1 MRKAFSM
8 ITAIFVLLILATVS
22 MLVLNLSA
30 TTSNST
36 TTQYRHEQAAL
47 YAKSYTELAI
57 MSVLDYNRTLNNK
70 CVETIIGN
78 IPNLASYNNG
88 SGYRVTTNISY
99 IGNGS
104 VANTL
109 PPCVNVLNT
118 DDIASV
124 PLGNTPAIIVDVYV
138 RYKDPEHVAASTAA
152 AAIAPDITYHRR
164 TLQKI

>member
-1 MRKAFSM
+1 M

-57 MSVLDYNRTLNNK
+57 MSVLDYNRTLNSN
-70 CVETIIGN
+70 CVETISGN
-78 IPNLASYNNG
+78 IPNLASYNDG
-88 SGYRVTTNISY
+88 SGYKVTTDISY

-104 VANTL
+104 TAGTL
-109 PPCVNVLNT
+109 PPCTNVLNT
-118 DDIASV
+118 NAIATTSV

-138 RYKDPEHVAASTAA
+138 SYKDPEHVASSTAA
-152 AAIAPDITYHRR
+152 AATAPDITYHRR

>member
-57 MSVLDYNRTLNNK
+57 MSVLDYNRTLNSN
-70 CVETIIGN
+70 CVETISGN
-78 IPNLASYNNG
+78 IPNLASYNDG
-88 SGYRVTTNISY
+88 SGYKVTTDISY
-99 IGNGS
+99 IGNG
-104 VANTL
+104 L
-109 PPCVNVLNT
+109 PCTTPARVLNT
-118 DDIASV
+118 VDIASV
-124 PLGNTPAIIVDVYV
+124 PSGNTPAIIVDVYV
-138 RYKDPEHVAASTAA
+138 SYKDPEHVASSTAA
-152 AAIAPDITYHRR
+152 AATAPDITYHRR